1 MINEDGVTIDNRVY
15 DAEALNPYRR
25 TDSGVTAMNGRWEV
39 HCDPYDVTAVWIR
52 DHHQG
57 GWITAPWVHRDLV
70 GQPFGAA
77 IYEHVRAQSAR
88 TGAPIRDDYIA
99 RRIAELL
106 GAGPHDEYSRADARA
121 VRDCRGHLE
130 RSRTDPR
137 DAVSSHDGRDRL
149 LGHQLSPVPQLRR
162 DPRRSVRS
170 VRILVNR
177 RDLHQQIG
185 ASLRRS
191 GRLPVTRF
199 RHE

>member
-1 MINEDGVTIDNRVY
+1 
-15 DAEALNPYRR
+15 
-25 TDSGVTAMNGRWEV
+25 MNGRWEV

-106 GAGPHDEYSRADARA
+106 GAGPHDEHSPGPTPARLPGNGTT
-121 VRDCRGHLE
+121 RHG
-130 RSRTDPR
+130 R
-137 DAVSSHDGRDRL
+137 DAPTPPATMMTRPTLRGRRSDRL
-149 LGHQLSPVPQLRR
+149 RR
-162 DPRRSVRS
+162 
-170 VRILVNR
+170 
-177 RDLHQQIG
+177 
-185 ASLRRS
+185 
-191 GRLPVTRF
+191 TRWSEF
-199 RHE
+199 TPC